1 MTNLTTRQQDYLAVM
16 GIDVWL
22 PKDAPL
28 AEPRSVGWV
37 ERSTKSSRE
46 THQAIKSISPTGE
59 DAPVGVEPCETPRH
73 KSPQH
78 EPQNNDISIL
88 DWEALQTCVAQCRL
102 CELHKTRTQTVFGA
116 GNRNADWLIIGEA
129 PGADE
134 DRQGEP
140 FVGRAGQLLN
150 AMLQALDLA
159 RRDVYIANILKCR
172 PPQNRD
178 PKVEEVAHCGSY
190 LARQIQL
197 IQPKV
202 ILALGRVAAQKL
214 LQTNTSL
221 GRLRGRL
228 HYIESTTAPV
238 VVTYHPAY
246 LLRSPLEKRKS
257 WDDLL
262 FAKKTLEAGIS

>member
-1 MTNLTTRQQDYLAVM
+1 MTNLTSRQREYLNAM

-22 PKDAPL
+22 PKDAPA
-28 AEPRSVGWV
+28 AEPRSVGWAERSEPHQEGRSISPAKEEAPVGWV
-37 ERSTKSSRE
+37 ERSE
-46 THQAIKSISPTGE
+46 THQ
-59 DAPVGVEPCETPRH
+59 
-73 KSPQH
+73 SPQH
-78 EPQNNDISIL
+78 EPQDNDISTL
-88 DWEALQTCVAQCRL
+88 DWEALQTRVAECRL
-102 CELHKTRTQTVFGA
+102 CELHKTRTQTVFGV
-116 GNRNADWLIIGEA
+116 GNRHADWLIIGEA

-150 AMLQALDLA
+150 AMLQALDLK
-159 RRDVYIANILKCR
+159 RQDVYIANILKCR

-178 PKVEEVAHCGSY
+178 PKAEEVLHCSSY
-190 LARQIQL
+190 LERQIQL

-202 ILALGRVAAQKL
+202 ILALGRIAAQKL

-228 HYIESTTAPV
+228 HHIEMTSAPV
-238 VVTYHPAY
+238 IVTYHPAY

-257 WDDLL
+257 WEDLL
-262 FAKKTLEAGIS
+262 FAKKTLESGDS

>member
-1 MTNLTTRQQDYLAVM
+1 MTNLTSRQQDYLAAM

-22 PKDAPL
+22 PKAALAVANVEQQAESAVVDEAPGKL
-28 AEPRSVGWV
+28 VAEAQQQAEAVTVGTDV
-37 ERSTKSSRE
+37 S
-46 THQAIKSISPTGE
+46 
-59 DAPVGVEPCETPRH
+59 
-73 KSPQH
+73 
-78 EPQNNDISIL
+78 NL
-88 DWEALQTCVAQCRL
+88 DWDALQTRVAECRL
-102 CELHKTRTQTVFGA
+102 CELHKTRTQTVFGV
-116 GNRNADWLIIGEA
+116 GNRHADWLIIGEA

-140 FVGRAGQLLN
+140 FVGRAGKLLN
-150 AMLQALDLA
+150 AMLQALELS
-159 RRDVYIANILKCR
+159 RQDVYIANILKCR

-178 PKVEEVAHCGSY
+178 PKAEEVLHCSPW
-190 LARQIQL
+190 LERQIQL

-228 HYIESTTAPV
+228 HHIESTPAPV
-238 VVTYHPAY
+238 IVTYHPAY

-257 WDDLL
+257 WEDLL
-262 FAKKTLEAGIS
+262 FAKKTLEAGNS

>member
-1 MTNLTTRQQDYLAVM
+1 MTNLTNRQQEYLNAM

-22 PKDAPL
+22 PKGAIVVEHAGEEVAPAVVEAAA
-28 AEPRSVGWV
+28 AEPVTTAELPQSALASLDTDV
-37 ERSTKSSRE
+37 ST
-46 THQAIKSISPTGE
+46 
-59 DAPVGVEPCETPRH
+59 
-73 KSPQH
+73 
-78 EPQNNDISIL
+78 L
-88 DWEALQTCVAQCRL
+88 DWDALQTCVTECRL
-102 CELHKTRTQTVFGA
+102 CELHKTRTQTVFGV

-150 AMLQALDLA
+150 SMLQALDLA
-159 RRDVYIANILKCR
+159 REDVYIANILKCR

-178 PKVEEVAHCGSY
+178 PKAEEVAHCMPW
-190 LARQIQL
+190 LQRQIQL

-202 ILALGRVAAQKL
+202 ILALGRIAAQNL

-228 HYIESTTAPV
+228 HYIDMTPTPV
-238 VVTYHPAY
+238 IVTYHPAY

-257 WDDLL
+257 WEDLL
-262 FAKKTLEAGIS
+262 LAKKTLESGVS

>member
-1 MTNLTTRQQDYLAVM
+1 MTNLTTRQQAYLDAM

-22 PKDAPL
+22 PKNATQ
-28 AEPRSVGWV
+28 AEDHAGKKNVSVG
-37 ERSTKSSRE
+37 
-46 THQAIKSISPTGE
+46 
-59 DAPVGVEPCETPRH
+59 GVEQSAKSRGETQQH
-73 KSPQH
+73 ESLQH
-78 EPQNNDISIL
+78 EPRRDNDVSTL
-88 DWEALQTCVAQCRL
+88 GWDALQARVADCRL
-102 CELHKTRTQTVFGA
+102 CELHKTRTQTVFGV
-116 GNRNADWLIIGEA
+116 GNRDADWLIIGEA

-150 AMLQALDLA
+150 AMLQALDLS
-159 RRDVYIANILKCR
+159 REDVYIANILKCR

-178 PKVEEVAHCGSY
+178 PKAEEVLHCSPY
-190 LARQIQL
+190 LERQIQL

-202 ILALGRVAAQKL
+202 ILALGRIAAQKL
-214 LQTNTSL
+214 LQTNTTL

-228 HYIESTTAPV
+228 HHIESTTAPV
-238 VVTYHPAY
+238 IVTYHPAY

-262 FAKKTLEAGIS
+262 FAKKTLAAGES